1 MLSHSTYLLLLE
13 SFQAEIYKSSSNQ
26 SRQCIFSLTRAL
38 FLLMQTFLLWG
49 SHKIKSVSFIW
60 ALPNFFWSPLPPY
73 TLCYTGTC
81 DTLSRPTL
89 SISTWAS
96 PLWIRSAQT
105 TMVKRLYLLPPI
117 HLKWLREGVKKRFFL
132 GLCPKLW
139 VGGGPKSQTF

>member
-1 MLSHSTYLLLLE
+1 MLFPLTLFIVVRK

-49 SHKIKSVSFIW
+49 SLKIKSASFIW
-60 ALPNFFWSPLPPY
+60 ALPNFFLIPPP

-96 PLWIRSAQT
+96 PFWIRSAQT